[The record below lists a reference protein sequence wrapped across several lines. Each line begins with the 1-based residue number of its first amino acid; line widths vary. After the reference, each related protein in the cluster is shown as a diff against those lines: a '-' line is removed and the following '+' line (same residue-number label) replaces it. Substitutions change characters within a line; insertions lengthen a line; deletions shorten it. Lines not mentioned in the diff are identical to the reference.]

1 MEYPATFPS
10 PKQCCSRENTS
21 PISSKE
27 SVRVH
32 LLLLLCKLLLHVGAV
47 LGGGRAH
54 SQERGLA
61 HVGHSSCWHGPQGH
75 ATLQQTQTQLQATSF
90 PEKKKELLELYPPVE
105 KGKALCWWNVVVGVL
120 EEQPSVDGTLPLH
133 KDSNSSQLGEMVK
146 TLQIQPAPRTG
157 RHSRPTLLGVFGSCS
172 KGFHNASV
180 FPPKNH
186 RCWKTWSRRFPDIPR
201 EPTISD
207 NSQEEPR
214 LNKLDQKHLLRKIF

>member
-1 MEYPATFPS
+1 MLDFSISAVSNSDSLVHTLLLLFRPGQALQTSEAMEYPATFPS

-21 PISSKE
+21 PPSSEE

-75 ATLQQTQTQLQATSF
+75 ATLQQTQTQLQVTSF

-105 KGKALCWWNVVVGVL
+105 KGKALC
-120 EEQPSVDGTLPLH
+120 
-133 KDSNSSQLGEMVK
+133 
-146 TLQIQPAPRTG
+146 
-157 RHSRPTLLGVFGSCS
+157 
-172 KGFHNASV
+172 
-180 FPPKNH
+180 
-186 RCWKTWSRRFPDIPR
+186 
-201 EPTISD
+201 
-207 NSQEEPR
+207 
-214 LNKLDQKHLLRKIF
+214 